1 MTMIATTAR
10 AAYASNAVTTA
21 SPAKLLVMLYDRLA
35 RDLVVARE
43 RLAERDVAGVHDQLM
58 HAQQIVLELRSSL
71 DLSAWDGAQ
80 GLADLYDFLLQELVA
95 ANVQKDEERI
105 ANCQDIVEPLRQA
118 WREAALVALQSA

>member
-1 MTMIATTAR
+1 MIATTAR
-10 AAYASNAVTTA
+10 AAYASNAISTA

-43 RLAERDVAGVHDQLM
+43 RLAERDVAGVHEQLM

-71 DLSAWDGAQ
+71 DVSAWDGAQ

-95 ANVQKDEERI
+95 ANVGKDDTRI
-105 ANCQDIVEPLRQA
+105 AGCQEVVEPLREA
-118 WREAALVALQSA
+118 WREAALSTLRSA